1 MTEIAGILKLHSK
14 YQYGTNK
21 KGIEYFLF
29 TSINPDIKEQ
39 FLVASSLKK
48 KYSENI
54 YVTVAILNKP
64 LKKFEKYRYA
74 MLKRIIGNVS
84 NIDNKYEILFHKYC
98 FNIKKQ
104 PIKMIETVYQRKDL
118 TTLQTIS
125 IDPYGSRDIDDALS
139 IIDENTVLIHIA
151 DPTSLIDIK
160 NPFRYSTI
168 YNHRVINMY
177 NDQIGYDIGSLIKG
191 AFRSAITFEYKI
203 STNSIHNSFLSNVIV
218 DENYSYKNESDDIIQ
233 LKTCFSMDD
242 THQIIEKLMVAINN
256 YTGSKLV
263 TYGVGIF
270 RNYHIKDINAFI
282 DDEDLLEILTIVK
295 GNSAEYSL
303 QPQKHDFLKIEN
315 YCHFTSPLRRY
326 VDSINHL
333 LWKKYEYGIES
344 VVESAIESVNIPVIN
359 SELIENINLF
369 EKKHR
374 RLTRDGNRL
383 KIQQLIGDE
392 IISTS
397 AVVVDFYDKEKHK
410 ITIYIEKFKILASA
424 YLIEKELLSL
434 YDITYDDNSVTLS
447 HKTDNMKY
455 GFILYDYIFVNLYN
469 KSGKLIIE
477 PS

>member
-1 MTEIAGILKLHSK
+1 
-14 YQYGTNK
+14 
-21 KGIEYFLF
+21 
-29 TSINPDIKEQ
+29 
-39 FLVASSLKK
+39 
-48 KYSENI
+48 
-54 YVTVAILNKP
+54 
-64 LKKFEKYRYA
+64 
-74 MLKRIIGNVS
+74 
-84 NIDNKYEILFHKYC
+84 
-98 FNIKKQ
+98 
-104 PIKMIETVYQRKDL
+104 
-118 TTLQTIS
+118 
-125 IDPYGSRDIDDALS
+125 
-139 IIDENTVLIHIA
+139 
-151 DPTSLIDIK
+151 
-160 NPFRYSTI
+160 
-168 YNHRVINMY
+168 
-177 NDQIGYDIGSLIKG
+177 
-191 AFRSAITFEYKI
+191 
-203 STNSIHNSFLSNVIV
+203 
-218 DENYSYKNESDDIIQ
+218 
-233 LKTCFSMDD
+233 
-242 THQIIEKLMVAINN
+242 
-256 YTGSKLV
+256 
-263 TYGVGIF
+263 
-270 RNYHIKDINAFI
+270 HIKDINAFI

-344 VVESAIESVNIPVIN
+344 IDVPVND